1 MQLFSSDVGMTINL
15 SKSARLVVS
24 RGKIIETTGVN
35 IEALVLVSDVDVSK
49 GYKYLG
55 VLQDLLISHQT
66 VKDNLIR
73 EYCSRLRSVLSSY
86 LNGHNKI
93 IAINSYAIPVLRYSA
108 GIISWTQSDLDE
120 IDRKTRKLMTIYKG
134 LHPKSD
140 VHRLYLPRKSG
151 GRGLLNIKHVVNT
164 ECQALSNN
172 VLLHSDHPLLRAV
185 QYTVV
190 YFSSLNVPYLT
201 SNQNGCKIICSSGRV
216 NRQFPS
222 QVEALTTV
230 DCAYKWLRVSGL
242 KIETEA

>member
-1 MQLFSSDVGMTINL
+1 
-15 SKSARLVVS
+15 
-24 RGKIIETTGVN
+24 
-35 IEALVLVSDVDVSK
+35 
-49 GYKYLG
+49 
-55 VLQDLLISHQT
+55 
-66 VKDNLIR
+66 
-73 EYCSRLRSVLSSY
+73 
-86 LNGHNKI
+86 
-93 IAINSYAIPVLRYSA
+93 VLRYSA

-164 ECQALSNN
+164 ECQAPSNY
-172 VLLHSDHPLLRAV
+172 VLLHSDQPLLRAV
-185 QYTVV
+185 QYSGL
-190 YFSSLNVPYLT
+190 FQQPECSLSDFKSKWLQDYMQQWKGKPLH
-201 SNQNGCKIICSSGRV
+201 G
-216 NRQFPS
+216 QFPS